1 MKSPDDSGIDAPIAQ
16 PPGPAPSR
24 PPETSAAPHPRFHRH
39 PVWRCTLFFGT
50 AVTLATIGC
59 VLMADFLWRLGFNG
73 PRLLLFAL
81 FCLLFTVLC
90 LGFTHALFGFALLF
104 PREQRGG
111 APPPAPQTSA
121 GTIPTTALV
130 FVVYNENV
138 TRVFAGLRA
147 IYRSIEREGQ
157 LGSFEFFVLSDTR
170 STDRWVEE
178 EMAWVRLCRDV
189 GGFGRIFYRHRRD
202 NVNKKSGNIADFCR
216 TWGGRYTY
224 MIVCDADSVMAGADI
239 VRMTRLMEANP
250 RIGIIQTAP
259 RIFGGES
266 VFGRVQQFSNALYG
280 RMFCAGLDFWQCG
293 VGNYWGHNAVI
304 RLEPFIEYCDLPDL
318 PGREPFG
325 GKILSH
331 DFVEAALMRKA
342 GWEVWL
348 LYELD
353 GSWEEGPQALI
364 ESAKRDRRWCQG
376 NLQHT
381 WLLFSKGLHPANKL
395 HLLMGIMGY
404 WTSPL
409 WLAFL
414 ALSTWV
420 SLNHKWSGLSTILPA
435 QGLVGEFVHLSLLQ
449 HGLLVFAITLVLL
462 LGTKLLAWL
471 LLAANPARARLFG
484 GLFRTAVGIAI
495 EFVLSTLVAPILM
508 LFHTRFILFMFLGRS
523 VEWKAQKRG
532 AGEGTGWVEALAA
545 HGGQTL
551 LAIAWAALAWTTS
564 PTLFWWLSPVLLGLI
579 VAVPLSVATSRPT
592 PGAWLRRL
600 GLLLTPEESYNAP
613 EFQDLENAQ
622 SNVPPQSPHATD
634 PAFAGMTAAVIDPY
648 VNGVHVSL
656 QEASGAGHDESLHAL
671 ADRLVKNGPADL
683 SDDETRRLLSDPQI
697 MIALHRRIWAA
708 AFRDVAPHWRRA
720 IDAYRRPVAA

>member
-1 MKSPDDSGIDAPIAQ
+1 MNPPDDSALATPAAQ
-16 PPGPAPSR
+16 PPDPAPCR
-24 PPETSAAPHPRFHRH
+24 APESSAAPHPRFRRR
-39 PVWRCTLFFGT
+39 PALRCLLFFGT
-50 AVTLATIGC
+50 AAALSAIGC
-59 VLMADFLWRLGFNG
+59 VLMADFLWRIGYNG
-73 PRLLLFAL
+73 PRLLLLGL
-81 FCLLFTVLC
+81 FCVLFSVLC
-90 LGFTHALFGFALLF
+90 LGFTHALFGFFLLL
-104 PREQRGG
+104 PRERRGG
-111 APPPAPQTSA
+111 APPPEPAPSRA
-121 GTIPTTALV
+121 PLPTTAIL

-138 TRVFAGLRA
+138 SRVFAGLRA

-157 LGSFEFFVLSDTR
+157 LSNFEFFVLSDTR
-170 STDRWVEE
+170 TPDRWVEE
-178 EMAWVRLCRDV
+178 EMAWVHLCREV

-239 VRMTRLMEANP
+239 IRMTRLMEANP
-250 RIGIIQTAP
+250 RIGILQTAP

-266 VFGRVQQFSNALYG
+266 LFGRVQQFSNALYG

-348 LYELD
+348 LYELE

-395 HLLMGIMGY
+395 HLFMGIMGY

-420 SLNHKWSGLSTILPA
+420 SLNHKWSGLTTILPA
-435 QGLVGEFVHLSLLQ
+435 QGFVGEFVHLSLLQ
-449 HGLLVFAITLVLL
+449 HGLLVLGLTLVLL
-462 LGTKLLAWL
+462 VGTKLLAWL
-471 LLAANPARARLFG
+471 LLATNSARARQFG
-484 GLFRTAVGIAI
+484 GLVRAGVGIGI
-495 EFVLSTLVAPILM
+495 EFLLSTLVAPILM
-508 LFHTRFILFMFLGRS
+508 LFHSRFILFMFLGRS

-532 AGEGTGWVEALAA
+532 AGEGTGWLEAAAA

-551 LAIAWAALAWTTS
+551 LAIAWGALAWEIS
-564 PTLFWWLSPVLLGLI
+564 HRHFWWLSPVLLGLLVSI
-579 VAVPLSVATSRPT
+579 PLSVLTSRPA
-592 PGAWLRRL
+592 PGQWLRRM
-600 GLLLTPEESYNAP
+600 GLLLTPAESEPPP
-613 EFQDLENAQ
+613 ELADVEHAQ
-622 SNVPPQSPHATD
+622 SSAPPPLPLHTD
-634 PAFAGMTAAVIDPY
+634 PAFTGLTAAIIDPY

-656 QEASGAGHDESLHAL
+656 QEASGADHDDTLQAL
-671 ADRLVKNGPADL
+671 ADRLVHDGPTGL
-683 SDDETRRLLSDPQI
+683 TDEEIRSLLSDPQVA
-697 MIALHRRIWAA
+697 IAMHRRIWAA

-720 IDAYRRPVAA
+720 IDAYRRPIAA

>member
-1 MKSPDDSGIDAPIAQ
+1 MKPVDDSAPTADA
-16 PPGPAPSR
+16 GPLAGAATSR
-24 PPETSAAPHPRFHRH
+24 PPETPPAPHPRFDRH
-39 PVWRCTLFFGT
+39 PVWRLILVFGS
-50 AVTLATIGC
+50 AGVLSLAGC
-59 VLMADFLWRLGFNG
+59 VLMVDFLWRLGFNG
-73 PRLLLFAL
+73 ARLLLFGL
-81 FCLLFTVLC
+81 FCILFTMLC
-90 LGFTHALFGFALLF
+90 LGFIHALVGFLLMF
-104 PREQRGG
+104 PRERRGG
-111 APPPAPQTSA
+111 SPPPEAPPSKKS
-121 GTIPTTALV
+121 IPTTALV

-138 TRVFAGLRA
+138 ARVFAGLRA

-170 STDRWVEE
+170 SPDRWVEE
-178 EMAWVRLCRDV
+178 EMAWVHLCREV

-250 RIGIIQTAP
+250 RIGILQTAP

-266 VFGRVQQFSNALYG
+266 LWGRIQQFSNGLYG

-318 PGREPFG
+318 PGIEPFG

-348 LYELD
+348 LYELE
-353 GSWEEGPQALI
+353 GSWEEGPQSLI

-381 WLLFSKGLHPANKL
+381 WLLFSKGLHPANKV
-395 HLLMGIMGY
+395 HLLMGILGY
-404 WTSPL
+404 LASPL
-409 WLAFL
+409 WLMFL

-420 SLNHKWSGLSTILPA
+420 AIDHNWSGLTTILPA
-435 QGLVGEFVHLSLLQ
+435 QGFVGEFVHLSLLE
-449 HGLLVFAITLVLL
+449 HGLLVFFITLVLL
-462 LGTKLLAWL
+462 LGPKLLAWL

-484 GLFRTAVGIAI
+484 GLFRTAIGIAI
-495 EFVLSTLVAPILM
+495 EFVFSTLVAPVLM
-508 LFHTRFILFMFLGRS
+508 LFHSRFILFMFLGRS

-532 AGEGTGWVEALAA
+532 AGEGTGWVEAIAA

-551 LAIAWAALAWTTS
+551 LAVAWAALAWETS
-564 PTLFWWLSPVLLGLI
+564 RTLFWWLSPVLLGLLVSI
-579 VAVPLSVATSRPT
+579 PFSVITSLPA
-592 PGAWLRRL
+592 PGQWLRRM
-600 GLLLTPEESYNAP
+600 GVLLTPAQSSPAP
-613 EFQDLENAQ
+613 ELVELDHALA
-622 SNVPPQSPHATD
+622 NVPPPLPSPAD
-634 PAFAGMTAAVIDPY
+634 PAFAGLTAAVIDPY

-656 QEASGAGHDESLHAL
+656 QEASGADHDENLQAL
-671 ADRLVKNGPADL
+671 ADRLVQEGAAGL
-683 SDDETRRLLSDPQI
+683 TDEEVRTLLSDPQV
-697 MIALHRRIWAA
+697 MITMHRKIWAS

-720 IDAYRRPVAA
+720 VDAYRRPIAA